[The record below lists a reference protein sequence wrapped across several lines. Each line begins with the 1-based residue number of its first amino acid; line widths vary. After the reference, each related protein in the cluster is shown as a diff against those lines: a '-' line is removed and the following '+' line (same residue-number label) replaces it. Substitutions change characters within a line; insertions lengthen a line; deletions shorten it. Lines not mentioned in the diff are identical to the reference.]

1 MEAIGLQNV
10 RKHFFVGEGLFHKDT
25 KTVIDNVSFT
35 VNKGRNVAIIGPN
48 GCGKT
53 TLLKTIA
60 TIYMPDEGTIKVF
73 DQDIFQNTERARSAF
88 SFVSPALNFQNK
100 LTLDQTL
107 RFFGT
112 VLNKRA
118 EYILP
123 FLKRMGIMHMM
134 DKRLEGFSE
143 GQKAMVRLAI
153 GLIKDPKILLLDEVM
168 ANLDMERKERVI
180 DFIQEQ
186 DELRDLT
193 ILIIDHDPHI
203 VDRLCDKIIILREGG
218 TLYKVTSVKE
228 LLAAMDY
235 RLEVDVTLKQDL
247 GEKEIADIS
256 PTYRRYGNKIR
267 YFAHD
272 SGQVEDITKQL
283 LKRSAHVLQFAISEV
298 SLKDVYYLMMEG
310 ELGKF

>member
-1 MEAIGLQNV
+1 MEAVALENV
-10 RKHFFVGEGLFHKDT
+10 RKYFYVGEKLINKDT
-25 KTVIDNVSFT
+25 KTVIDNVSFKIG
-35 VNKGRNVAIIGPN
+35 KGQNVAIIGPN

-53 TLLKTIA
+53 TMLKTIA
-60 TIYMPDEGTIKVF
+60 TIYMPDEGTIRVF

-88 SFVSPALNFQNK
+88 SFVSPALSFQNK
-100 LTLDQTL
+100 LTLEQTL

-112 VLNKRA
+112 VLKKRP

-123 FLKRMGIMHMM
+123 FLKRMGIMHML

-168 ANLDMERKERVI
+168 ANLDMERKERVL

-193 ILIIDHDPHI
+193 ILMIDHDPHI
-203 VDRLCDKIIILREGG
+203 VDRLCEKIIILREGG
-218 TLYKVTSVKE
+218 SLYKVTTVKD
-228 LLAAMDY
+228 LLKAMDY
-235 RLEVDVTLKQDL
+235 QFEVDVTLKQDM
-247 GEKEIADIS
+247 GEKQIMNIS
-256 PTYRRYGNKIR
+256 PTFRRYGNKIR
-267 YFAHD
+267 FFAH
-272 SGQVEDITKQL
+272 GEGEVEDITKEI
-283 LKRSAHVLQFAISEV
+283 LKRKDYVLQFATSEV